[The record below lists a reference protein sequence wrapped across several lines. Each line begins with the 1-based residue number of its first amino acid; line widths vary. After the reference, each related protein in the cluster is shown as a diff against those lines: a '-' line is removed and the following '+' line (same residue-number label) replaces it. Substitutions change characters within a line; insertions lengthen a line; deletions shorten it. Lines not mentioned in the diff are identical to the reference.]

1 MLANKHAISESDD
14 KLNNLS
20 NSLILSSTT
29 TSPSCTSSS
38 LSSAG
43 SNSTSS
49 NFRTTYL
56 NEINNVTRR
65 NFSNYSTNTNNKVI
79 HNKLANRH
87 DNFLNTSNS
96 MDNLNEMDKSVSVN
110 SNWVPPNDR
119 ELIMRARFL
128 FIYFSK

>member
-1 MLANKHAISESDD
+1 MLANKHALSENDD

-20 NSLILSSTT
+20 NSLILSSTSTT

-43 SNSTSS
+43 SASTSS

-56 NEINNVTRR
+56 NEINNITKR
-65 NFSNYSTNTNNKVI
+65 NLSSYSTNTNNNKPVNS
-79 HNKLANRH
+79 NKLQNKY
-87 DNFLNTSNS
+87 DNYLNTSNS
-96 MDNLNEMDKSVSVN
+96 MENLNDMEKSVSGN

-128 FIYFSK
+128 